1 MLMASGLGRR
11 FGDTVALEGL
21 DLEVRQ
27 GEIVCLLGANGAGKT
42 TTINLFLGFITPT
55 AGSVR
60 VDGIDP
66 ATRAREARA
75 RVAYLPE
82 QVALYPALTGLEN
95 LAFFQRLADGQARDA
110 DALTSALARVG
121 LDPDAARRRV
131 ATYSKGMRQKVGLAI
146 ALARD
151 CGALLLDEPMSG
163 LDPRAAN
170 EFTALLGTLR
180 EQGMAVLMATHDI
193 FRAREAGSRVGIMK
207 RGRLVAD
214 LDTDAL
220 SPAELER
227 VYLEHMHD

>member
-11 FGDTVALEGL
+11 FGDTVALDGL
-21 DLEVRQ
+21 DLEVRS

-42 TTINLFLGFITPT
+42 TTINLFLGFISPT
-55 AGSVR
+55 AGSLR

-95 LAFFQRLADGQARDA
+95 LAFFQRLADGQARNA
-110 DALTSALARVG
+110 DALTTALARVG
-121 LDPDAARRRV
+121 LDPDAANRRV

-151 CGALLLDEPMSG
+151 CGALLLDELMSG

-214 LDTDAL
+214 LDTGAL